1 MSFISVFDVMG
12 PNMIG
17 PSSSHTAGA
26 ARIGFL
32 AQKMINGP
40 LKKVEFTLYGSFART
55 YKGHGT
61 DRALLGGIMGFAT
74 DDMRI
79 RNSFEIADHNGLS
92 FSFTPNEIE
101 TDVHPNTVDIH
112 MINEKNQ
119 EMTVR
124 GESLGGGKV
133 RIVKINSVQVDFR
146 TNPELWHTSPNAS
159 ATATSISPLCV
170 FSASPKVKLLI
181 RS

>member
-1 MSFISVFDVMG
+1 
-12 PNMIG
+12 
-17 PSSSHTAGA
+17 
-26 ARIGFL
+26 
-32 AQKMINGP
+32 MINGP
-40 LKKVEFTLYGSFART
+40 LKEVNFTLYGSFART
-55 YKGHGT
+55 FKGHGT
-61 DRALLGGIMGFAT
+61 DRALLGGIMGFST

-79 RNSFEIADHNGLS
+79 RNSFEIADQKGLA

-133 RIVKINSVQVDFR
+133 RIVKSKFYFFQRPIDHFLRKKTNAGSTGCVDVGFEPTGVER
-146 TNPELWHTSPNAS
+146 KQNEM
-159 ATATSISPLCV
+159 
-170 FSASPKVKLLI
+170 
-181 RS
+181 